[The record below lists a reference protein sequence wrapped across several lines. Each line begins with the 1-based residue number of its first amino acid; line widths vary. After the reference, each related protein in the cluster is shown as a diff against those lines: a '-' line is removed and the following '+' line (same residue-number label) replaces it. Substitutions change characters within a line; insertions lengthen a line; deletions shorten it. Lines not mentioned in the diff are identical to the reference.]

1 MEKLTLYAY
10 IQQRIAGRRTD
21 SIVQDL
27 IDDMRRDKELAGM
40 IGSEIVHHIRWRACE
55 GARLALSRFL
65 QSYKHHC
72 KAHNYEPERL

>member
-40 IGSEIVHHIRWRACE
+40 TGTEIVHHIRWHACE

-65 QSYKHHC
+65 QSYKYHC
-72 KAHNYEPERL
+72 KAHNYEPESL